1 MQSQRGKTLMMYGA
15 ELTSDDNM
23 GVHTG
28 TDDQEQAENDEIN
41 FILQQRVS
49 SKSHS
54 TKKTGSGS
62 L

>member
-1 MQSQRGKTLMMYGA
+1 MMYGA